1 MDPSISEFTQIR
13 MLLLHPST
21 LSAQLLFP
29 FASARP
35 SPTMQR
41 LTGDMDMVVPKHAK
55 NDYPDMFLLPGV
67 TKHHNE
73 L

>member
-1 MDPSISEFTQIR
+1 MDPSIFGFTQIR

-21 LSAQLLFP
+21 LSAQLLFL

-41 LTGDMDMVVPKHAK
+41 LTGDMDMVYLIMQKTITRH
-55 NDYPDMFLLPGV
+55 FLLPGV
-67 TKHHNE
+67 IKHHNE